1 MDQCWAQNVYTLS
14 HCTCCIIFTACHV
27 TSRFQ
32 LLMWP
37 LNVLLHFGI
46 HTFIWRDCTLFTNFV
61 FYFTRINRFFFV
73 CFVFVYFSSTLIQ
86 IPGACFKWQV
96 QTGPVTLLKLSL
108 TRVSTVLKGNRLNCL
123 KGAGLRRVTDFC
135 AVACR
140 WTCMWDC
147 VYIFFTE

>member
-1 MDQCWAQNVYTLS
+1 M
-14 HCTCCIIFTACHV
+14 
-27 TSRFQ
+27 
-32 LLMWP
+32 
-37 LNVLLHFGI
+37 
-46 HTFIWRDCTLFTNFV
+46 
-61 FYFTRINRFFFV
+61 
-73 CFVFVYFSSTLIQ
+73 
-86 IPGACFKWQV
+86 

-147 VYIFFTE
+147 VYIYFLLSKLWFEQRKRGSIGLITPSDTAFYFFFFLLSKVTFYWTLHFITETLLYKMLNAVNNDCKQTNQEKPHSLFFNITFI